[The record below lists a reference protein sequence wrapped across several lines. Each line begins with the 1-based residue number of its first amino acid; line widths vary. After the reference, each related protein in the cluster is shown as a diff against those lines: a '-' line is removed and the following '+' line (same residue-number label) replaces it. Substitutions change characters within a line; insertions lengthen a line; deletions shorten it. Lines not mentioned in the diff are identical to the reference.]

1 MGSAT
6 EGLVRVRVS
15 AHIGGNIEES
25 IQTPCSLDSKSMQP
39 FPLTPREKLKGIV
52 TPVVSE
58 KIGVATKYLNLV
70 IIPRLRCQVE
80 RMAKYGNYSNV
91 SP

>member
-1 MGSAT
+1 V
-6 EGLVRVRVS
+6 LPRVWNVFES

-39 FPLTPREKLKGIV
+39 FPLINEKLKGIV
-52 TPVVSE
+52 TPVVSK